1 MEGLLTGVYIINP
14 NSEWTILYLYRQ
26 TLEYL
31 IDIHELR
38 NMYPVGKE
46 QTLIQFIPNMC
57 ISFDLLS
64 IQKIQ
69 NDQTPPKKPK
79 MFHFYSA

>member
-1 MEGLLTGVYIINP
+1 
-14 NSEWTILYLYRQ
+14 
-26 TLEYL
+26 
-31 IDIHELR
+31 
-38 NMYPVGKE
+38 MYPVGKE

-69 NDQTPPKKPK
+69 NDQTPPKKQK
-79 MFHFYSA
+79 MFHFYPA